1 MAGSGQQRAA
11 AVRGCLHRDPARP
24 GWHFERKGLWEIK
37 KWGLGGWGS
46 DQRVERF
53 LGELKGRG
61 RDTFTPSA
69 VLPNDK
75 AASRTPEAPLDAPV
89 TSTLEAHESHLGS
102 VENIH
107 PSVQ

>member
-1 MAGSGQQRAA
+1 MDACTATLLGLAGISK
-11 AVRGCLHRDPARP
+11 
-24 GWHFERKGLWEIK
+24 ERVFGKKKKGG
-37 KWGLGGWGS
+37 GLGGWGS
-46 DQRVERF
+46 DQCVERF

-69 VLPNDK
+69 LLPNDK